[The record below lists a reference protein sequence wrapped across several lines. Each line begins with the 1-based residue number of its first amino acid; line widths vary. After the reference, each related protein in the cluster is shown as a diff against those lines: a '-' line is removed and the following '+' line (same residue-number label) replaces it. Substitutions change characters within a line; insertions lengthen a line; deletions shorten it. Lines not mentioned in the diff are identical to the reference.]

1 MKASSRGLEI
11 EIILTQDETL
21 RLRKNQL
28 TGMLSFSDDSIKR
41 KIPFTLLMLEQDN
54 DNIKVDQIPNHVYF
68 GNCDSFSI
76 TLYNNQYEQLLRT
89 KSCGD
94 RFISSG
100 KVLIY
105 QEGFLFY

>member
-21 RLRKNQL
+21 RLRKNSL
-28 TGMLSFSDDSIKR
+28 KGILNFSDDSSRR
-41 KIPFTLLMLEQDN
+41 KIPFTLLMLEQDQ

-76 TLYNNQYEQLLRT
+76 TLYNSQYEKLLRT
-89 KSCGD
+89 KGCGD

-105 QEGFLFY
+105 QEVF